1 MFKQRES
8 NTEKRMRLNLKEM
21 EKMFQLRESIERFN
35 CERVENV
42 GLESMSMTKSKFIIY
57 CNFY

>member
-8 NTEKRMRLNLKEM
+8 NTEKRKRLHLKEM
-21 EKMFQLRESIERFN
+21 EKMFQLRESIEHFN

-42 GLESMSMTKSKFIIY
+42 GLEAMSMTKSKFIIVY
-57 CNFY
+57 L